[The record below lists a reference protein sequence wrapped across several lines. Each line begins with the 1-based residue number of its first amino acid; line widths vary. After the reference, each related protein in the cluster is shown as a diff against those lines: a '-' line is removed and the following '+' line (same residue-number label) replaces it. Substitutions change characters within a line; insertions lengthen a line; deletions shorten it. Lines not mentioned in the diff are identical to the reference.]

1 MKKGISVFI
10 FFVLCLALFAG
21 CGGKYKEFDNFGN
34 IEDFSSI
41 QGYKGWTYLF
51 GDVAFQ
57 PTNMTFNEYKG
68 AYNSTLATVSGAEWM
83 PHQNE
88 DIVLRFDP
96 PKKGT
101 VTITYSLWLIGVQ
114 LSTDDGV
121 QFSIYDAAVDSPL
134 AECSLVG
141 NGKESR
147 SEGELRCKISAGAP
161 LYFVLNAGYGNEND
175 LTHVDIAISY

>member
-1 MKKGISVFI
+1 MKKWISVLV
-10 FFVLCLALFAG
+10 FFVFCLACFAG
-21 CGGKYKEFDNFGN
+21 CGGKYKEFDSLGN

-68 AYNSTLATVSGAEWM
+68 AYNSTLATVSGAEWL

-88 DIVLRFDP
+88 DIILRFDP
-96 PKKGT
+96 PKNGNVT
-101 VTITYSLWLIGVQ
+101 VAYSLWLIGIQ
-114 LSTDDGV
+114 LPTDDGV
-121 QFSIYDAAVDSPL
+121 LFSIYDAAADSPL
-134 AECSLVG
+134 AECSLAG

-147 SEGELRCKISAGAP
+147 FDGELQCKISVGAP

>member
-1 MKKGISVFI
+1 
-10 FFVLCLALFAG
+10 
-21 CGGKYKEFDNFGN
+21 
-34 IEDFSSI
+34 
-41 QGYKGWTYLF
+41 
-51 GDVAFQ
+51 
-57 PTNMTFNEYKG
+57 
-68 AYNSTLATVSGAEWM
+68 M

-88 DIVLRFDP
+88 GIILRFDP
-96 PKKGT
+96 PKNGNVT
-101 VTITYSLWLIGVQ
+101 VAYSLWLIGIQ
-114 LSTDDGV
+114 LPTDDGV

-147 SEGELRCKISAGAP
+147 SEGELRCKISVGAP